1 MASCSTDYSAIVFAL
16 TAIIIVPIFLF
27 IFLVYHNIIMRY
39 WNYLATVPW
48 NWPILGMTPTVIAHI
63 HRVHDRLTEVIQ
75 EVGSTYLFKGV
86 WFSGMDLLF
95 TVDTS
100 NINHILSVNF
110 ERYPK
115 GPDFKYIFDILG
127 DGIFNSDSDV
137 WRALRKTAYALV
149 HDHKYLKFLETITLK
164 KVKEELVPI
173 LQTVSENGSVLDFQD
188 LFQRLSFDVTCML
201 VTGSDLHSLSLGF
214 RHLFSKAIDDVEE
227 VILLRHFYPKK
238 LWELQKKLQI
248 GQPVK
253 LKQAWEI
260 IDENISTLIASKR
273 ESLKNQMK
281 EKEGGDDDEE
291 GADLITS
298 YMKDYKENDDK
309 VLRDTVLNFMV
320 AGRDTLSAALSWFF
334 FCLSKNPIVV
344 EKIREELRTTVPT
357 NEACDQWRIFSIEEV
372 DKLVYFH
379 GSLCESLRL
388 YPPVPV
394 NHKVAVQPD
403 ILPSGHHIK
412 PKTKILLSIYALGRM
427 SDVWGKDCLEF
438 KPERWISE
446 NGKIKHFPSYKFL
459 SFNAGPRTCL
469 GKQVAFTELKIV
481 AAAIIHNY
489 NIIQQTGHQVIP
501 KTSVVLHMKH
511 GFKVKVT
518 KRWT

>member
-1 MASCSTDYSAIVFAL
+1 MASIDYSAIIPL
-16 TAIIIVPIFLF
+16 TFIISFLF
-27 IFLVYHNIIMRY
+27 IIFSRIWR
-39 WNYLATVPW
+39 WNSNGMETLPW
-48 NWPILGMTPTVIAHI
+48 NWPILGMIPHLIAHH
-63 HRVHDRLTEVIQ
+63 HRVHDRIAEVLIESSQ
-75 EVGSTYLFKGV
+75 NFFFKGV
-86 WFSGMDLLF
+86 WFSSTDFLL
-95 TVDTS
+95 TADPS
-100 NINHILSVNF
+100 NVNHILSVHF

-115 GPDFKYIFDILG
+115 GPDFNYIFDILG

-137 WRALRKTAYALV
+137 WKNQRKTALSLV
-149 HDHKYLKFLETITLK
+149 GHESFHKFLEKITLK
-164 KVKEELVPI
+164 KVKEGLVPV
-173 LQTVSENGSVLDFQD
+173 LQSACENGSVLDLQD
-188 LFQRLSFDVTCML
+188 LFQRFSFDSTCL
-201 VTGSDLHSLSLGF
+201 FVTGFDFHSLSLEF
-214 RHLFSKAIDDVEE
+214 PQVPFSRAVDEAEE
-227 VILLRHFYPKK
+227 VILIRHVFPKM
-238 LWELQKKLQI
+238 LWDFEEKFQI
-248 GQPVK
+248 GQAK
-253 LKQAWEI
+253 KMKQAWKI
-260 IDENISTLIASKR
+260 IDQVIAELIASKR
-273 ESLKNQMK
+273 ESLKKNLK
-281 EKEGGDDDEE
+281 EKEDE

-489 NIIQQTGHQVIP
+489 NIIQQTGHQPHIVQAQAKP
-501 KTSVVLHMKH
+501 SAE
-511 GFKVKVT
+511 
-518 KRWT
+518 